1 MIASAP
7 PPPRRAPA
15 PGRASTRPARPC
27 SQAAGA
33 IPPKPRSRLR
43 SDENPHSGIW
53 LDDLEQFPNLLR
65 SMFSHLVSGT
75 EDTVSAGSP
84 WDEMKGWMELLAP
97 CPVFVPLLFCVVFF
111 FFFFAFCYHFSLV
124 LSSQFPEEFVFFSSL
139 ISSFPPKLII
149 VANKFIKDL
158 FPLPIGP

>member
-43 SDENPHSGIW
+43 SDENPDSGIW

-97 CPVFVPLLFCVVFF
+97 CPVFVPLLFCVVLFF
-111 FFFFAFCYHFSLV
+111 FFLCLLLSFLTRVFFLGFVFPISRRIRFLLFFDFF
-124 LSSQFPEEFVFFSSL
+124 LSSQAHYCSQQ
-139 ISSFPPKLII
+139 IH
-149 VANKFIKDL
+149 
-158 FPLPIGP
+158 